1 MGRKD
6 KRPVQFNRAGGVHGL
21 GRKKFTP
28 KKFLQPSPP
37 AAPVAVP
44 ESVTVFQ
51 HANTDSLHPCVEPDT
66 VTNTELADVGSPI
79 YLLCNY
85 LNLI

>member
-21 GRKKFTP
+21 ERKKFTP

-37 AAPVAVP
+37 TAAPVP

-51 HANTDSLHPCVEPDT
+51 HGDTDSPHPSVEPEPEPQT
-66 VTNTELADVGSPI
+66 NPVTNTEFTDVGSP
-79 YLLCNY
+79 N
-85 LNLI
+85 